1 MSKRKSINLTK
12 LKSKVDESRQATLSK
27 FFPSNT
33 TDNKAKTSKSTEV
46 QVINIDDSPVKSTP
60 PRKIPPFSQKKRPR
74 EENVSEH
81 DLSKKKCLGV
91 SPDSI
96 NGKIS
101 PDDGQQPQCSS
112 KVTLNESTILKLKQ
126 FEPDLD
132 RKKTEISIEQF
143 KKRNLVTADNAAN
156 NKSKRS
162 DSDSDDDVIV
172 KDNRLSVFSH
182 LPKHAQSPTSKGKS
196 PINKQTKTKYTPL
209 EQQYVDIKNKYPD
222 ALLLVECGY
231 KYRFFGDDAEVAAKV
246 LKIFCHLDHNFM
258 TASIPTHR
266 LFVHVRRLVSAGYK
280 VGVVKQMETAALKA
294 AGDNKSAPFTRQLQ
308 SLYTKSTLIG
318 EDVNPISGETT
329 GEVAVEEQMSFLLCV
344 YETPPDKTKQTCIG
358 ILAVQP
364 STGDIIYDCFNDD
377 DTRSELETRITHIQ
391 PAEILIPCNLSP
403 KTEKII
409 KGIID
414 ISTSED
420 DRIRLERQSEEHFE
434 YEQAFQTVSDFYKSD
449 AKCAG
454 KIQEI
459 INLPKPVIS
468 CLSGVLVYLK
478 DFGLSQILKLTGNFC
493 QFSTKS
499 LYMQLQTSVLRN
511 LEVFQNL
518 TDGKEKGSL
527 FWAVN
532 QTVTRFGGR
541 MLKSWLKKPL
551 LSAKHILD
559 RQEAIHELLRGK
571 NAQVLANLR
580 GSLSQTPDLEKGISS
595 VYYKKCSVLEF
606 FFVCKSLIKWS
617 EDVQLITKQLDGTLS
632 SEILTDILN
641 DIPQLLEDVK
651 SLLNALHENN
661 VRDKEKTNLFSD
673 ESLFPTVQRRKQEI
687 KDVEKEMLDHR
698 RTVRLILKQPALDFT
713 TVLGTEY
720 LIEVKNKVS
729 HVVPTDWLKISSTK
743 AVSRFHPPF
752 IQATYK
758 KLNQLREQLK
768 KDCDEAW
775 LQFLGWF
782 EDDYQKYRKAV
793 HHIATLDCLFSLSL
807 VARLHGYCRPKVN
820 ENEVCIN
827 IEQGQHPVIQQ
838 ILQGS
843 QQFVPNDA
851 KISTDETKVMI
862 ITGPNM
868 GGKSSYIK
876 QVALI
881 TILTQIGSYVP
892 AESAQMGIVD
902 AIYTRMGASD
912 EIYKGRSTF
921 MVELQEASDI
931 MLKATPRSLVILD
944 ELGRGTSTHDGVAI
958 AYATLDY
965 FIKQVKC
972 LTLFVTH
979 YPVLS
984 ELEQTYPNIVQ
995 NHHMSFM
1002 VNEDSG
1008 KRGDEDSS
1016 NPVTFLYQL
1025 VSGCAGKS
1033 YGLNVARLASIP
1045 QDILNTAA
1053 KKSQEFHNLIVMK
1066 REREEEFRNIYTTED
1081 TKVLYQ
1087 SLQNTSAMQ

>member
-12 LKSKVDESRQATLSK
+12 LKSKVDESRQATISK
-27 FFPSNT
+27 FFSSNT
-33 TDNKAKTSKSTEV
+33 TDNNTKTSKSYEPEV
-46 QVINIDDSPVKSTP
+46 QVINIDDSP
-60 PRKIPPFSQKKRPR
+60 IPSFSQKKRPR
-74 EENVSEH
+74 EENVSEG
-81 DLSKKKCLGV
+81 DSSKKKCLDV
-91 SPDSI
+91 SAGRT
-96 NGKIS
+96 NGNIA
-101 PDDGQQPQCSS
+101 PNDGQQPECSS
-112 KVTLNESTILKLKQ
+112 KVILNESTKLKLKQ

-132 RKKTEISIEQF
+132 REKTEISIKQF
-143 KKRNLVTADNAAN
+143 KKGNLNTANNAAKTKN
-156 NKSKRS
+156 NHS
-162 DSDSDDDVIV
+162 DSDSDEDVII
-172 KDNRLSVFSH
+172 KDDRLSVFSH
-182 LPKHAQSPTSKGKS
+182 TSQSSTPSKGKS

-231 KYRFFGDDAEVAAKV
+231 KYRFFGEDAEVAAKV

-318 EDVNPISGETT
+318 EDVNPISGEIT
-329 GEVAVEEQMSFLLCV
+329 GEATVEEQTSFLLCV
-344 YETPPDKTKQTCIG
+344 YETPPDKTKQTSIG

-364 STGDIIYDCFNDD
+364 STGDIIYDFFNDD

-391 PAEILIPCNLSP
+391 PAEILIPCNLSS

-434 YEQAFQTVSDFYKSD
+434 YDQAFQTVSDFYKSD

-454 KIQEI
+454 RIQEI

-527 FWAVN
+527 FWALN

-559 RQEAIHELLRGK
+559 RQEAINELLQGK
-571 NAQVLANLR
+571 NTQVLAHLR
-580 GSLSQTPDLEKGISS
+580 SSLAQTPDLEKGISS
-595 VYYKKCSVLEF
+595 VYFKKCSVLEF
-606 FFVCKSLIKWS
+606 FFVCKSLLKWS

-651 SLLNALHENN
+651 SLLNNLHENN

-673 ESLFPTVQRRKQEI
+673 ESLFPTVQMRKKEI

-698 RTVRLILKQPALDFT
+698 RTVRLILKQPALDYT

-807 VARLHGYCRPKVN
+807 VARLHGYCRPKIK

-843 QQFVPNDA
+843 QQFVPNNTN
-851 KISTDETKVMI
+851 ISTNETKVMI

-881 TILTQIGSYVP
+881 SILTQIGSYVP
-892 AESAQMGIVD
+892 AESAEMGIVD

-958 AYATLDY
+958 AYASLDY

-1008 KRGDEDSS
+1008 KIGDEDSS
-1016 NPVTFLYQL
+1016 NAVTFLYQL

-1053 KKSQEFHNLIVMK
+1053 KKSQEFHNLLVTK
-1066 REREEEFRNIYTTED
+1066 REREEEFRNIYLTENTTI
-1081 TKVLYQ
+1081 LYQ
-1087 SLQNTSAMQ
+1087 TLQNSSVMQ

>member
-12 LKSKVDESRQATLSK
+12 LKSKVDESRQATISK
-27 FFPSNT
+27 FFSSNT
-33 TDNKAKTSKSTEV
+33 TDNNTKTSKSYEPEV
-46 QVINIDDSPVKSTP
+46 QVINIDDSPVKSTA
-60 PRKIPPFSQKKRPR
+60 PRKIPSFSQKKRPR
-74 EENVSEH
+74 EENVSEG
-81 DLSKKKCLGV
+81 DSSKKKCLDV
-91 SPDSI
+91 SAGRT
-96 NGKIS
+96 NGNIA
-101 PDDGQQPQCSS
+101 PNDGQQPECSS
-112 KVTLNESTILKLKQ
+112 KVILNESTKLKLKQ

-132 RKKTEISIEQF
+132 REKTEISIKQF
-143 KKRNLVTADNAAN
+143 KKGNLNTANNAAKTKN
-156 NKSKRS
+156 NHS
-162 DSDSDDDVIV
+162 DSDSDEDVII
-172 KDNRLSVFSH
+172 KDDRLSVFSH
-182 LPKHAQSPTSKGKS
+182 TSQSSTPSKGKS

-231 KYRFFGDDAEVAAKV
+231 KYRFFGEDAEVAAKV

-318 EDVNPISGETT
+318 EDVNPISGEIT
-329 GEVAVEEQMSFLLCV
+329 GEATVEEQTSFLLCV
-344 YETPPDKTKQTCIG
+344 YETPPDKTKQTSIG

-364 STGDIIYDCFNDD
+364 STGDIIYDFFNDD

-391 PAEILIPCNLSP
+391 PAEILIPCNLSS

-434 YEQAFQTVSDFYKSD
+434 YDQAFQTVSDFYKSD

-454 KIQEI
+454 RIQEI

-527 FWAVN
+527 FWALN

-559 RQEAIHELLRGK
+559 RQEAINELLQGK
-571 NAQVLANLR
+571 NTQVLAHLR
-580 GSLSQTPDLEKGISS
+580 SSLAQTPDLEKGISS
-595 VYYKKCSVLEF
+595 VYFKKCSVLEF
-606 FFVCKSLIKWS
+606 FFVCKSLLKWS

-651 SLLNALHENN
+651 SLLNNLHENN

-673 ESLFPTVQRRKQEI
+673 ESLFPTVQMRKKEI

-698 RTVRLILKQPALDFT
+698 RTVRLILKQPALDYT

-807 VARLHGYCRPKVN
+807 VARLHGYCRPKIK

-843 QQFVPNDA
+843 QQFVPNNTN
-851 KISTDETKVMI
+851 ISTNETKVMI

-881 TILTQIGSYVP
+881 SILTQIGSYVP
-892 AESAQMGIVD
+892 AESAEMGIVD

-958 AYATLDY
+958 AYASLDY

-1008 KRGDEDSS
+1008 KIGDEDSS
-1016 NPVTFLYQL
+1016 NAVTFLYQL

-1053 KKSQEFHNLIVMK
+1053 KKSQEFHNLLVTK
-1066 REREEEFRNIYTTED
+1066 REREEEFRNIYLTENTTI
-1081 TKVLYQ
+1081 LYQ
-1087 SLQNTSAMQ
+1087 TLQNSSVMQ

>member
-12 LKSKVDESRQATLSK
+12 LKSKVDESRQATISK
-27 FFPSNT
+27 FFLSNT
-33 TDNKAKTSKSTEV
+33 TDNNTKTLKSYEPEV
-46 QVINIDDSPVKSTP
+46 QVINIDDSPVKSTD
-60 PRKIPPFSQKKRPR
+60 PRKIPSFSQKKRPR
-74 EENVSEH
+74 EENVSEG
-81 DLSKKKCLGV
+81 DSSKKKCLDV
-91 SPDSI
+91 SAGRT
-96 NGKIS
+96 NGNIA
-101 PDDGQQPQCSS
+101 PNDGQQPECSS
-112 KVTLNESTILKLKQ
+112 KVILNESTKLKLKQ

-132 RKKTEISIEQF
+132 REKTEISIEQF
-143 KKRNLVTADNAAN
+143 KKGNLNTANNAAKTKN
-156 NKSKRS
+156 NHS
-162 DSDSDDDVIV
+162 DSDSDEDVVIKDD
-172 KDNRLSVFSH
+172 RLSVFSH
-182 LPKHAQSPTSKGKS
+182 TSQLSTPSKGKS
-196 PINKQTKTKYTPL
+196 PLNKQTKTKYTPL

-231 KYRFFGDDAEVAAKV
+231 KYRFFGEDAEVAAKV

-318 EDVNPISGETT
+318 EDVNPISGEIT
-329 GEVAVEEQMSFLLCV
+329 GEATVEEQTSFLLCV

-377 DTRSELETRITHIQ
+377 DTRSELETRITHVQ
-391 PAEILIPCNLSP
+391 PAEILIPCNLSS
-403 KTEKII
+403 KTEKMI

-420 DRIRLERQSEEHFE
+420 DRIRLERQSEEHFD
-434 YEQAFQTVSDFYKSD
+434 YDQAFQTVSEFYKSD

-454 KIQEI
+454 RIQEI

-493 QFSTKS
+493 HFSMKS

-527 FWAVN
+527 YWALN
-532 QTVTRFGGR
+532 QTVTKFGGR
-541 MLKSWLKKPL
+541 LLKSWLKKPL

-559 RQEAIHELLRGK
+559 RQEAINELLQGK
-571 NAQVLANLR
+571 NTQILAHLR
-580 GSLSQTPDLEKGISS
+580 SSLAQTPDLEKGISS

-606 FFVCKSLIKWS
+606 FFVCKSLLKWS

-651 SLLNALHENN
+651 SLLNNLHENN

-673 ESLFPTVQRRKQEI
+673 ESLFPTVQMRKKEI

-698 RTVRLILKQPALDFT
+698 RT
-713 TVLGTEY
+713 Y

-807 VARLHGYCRPKVN
+807 VARLHGYCRPKIN
-820 ENEVCIN
+820 ENAVCIK

-843 QQFVPNDA
+843 QQFVPNDTN
-851 KISTDETKVMI
+851 ISTDETKVMI

-881 TILTQIGSYVP
+881 AMLTQIGSYVP
-892 AESAQMGIVD
+892 AESAEMGIMD
-902 AIYTRMGASD
+902 AIFTRMGASD

-984 ELEQTYPNIVQ
+984 ELEQTYPNVVQ

-1008 KRGDEDSS
+1008 KIGEEDSS
-1016 NPVTFLYQL
+1016 NAVTFLYQL

-1053 KKSQEFHNLIVMK
+1053 KKSQEFHNLLVTK
-1066 REREEEFRNIYTTED
+1066 REREEEFRNIYLTED
-1081 TKVLYQ
+1081 TTILYQ
-1087 SLQNTSAMQ
+1087 TLQNSSVM